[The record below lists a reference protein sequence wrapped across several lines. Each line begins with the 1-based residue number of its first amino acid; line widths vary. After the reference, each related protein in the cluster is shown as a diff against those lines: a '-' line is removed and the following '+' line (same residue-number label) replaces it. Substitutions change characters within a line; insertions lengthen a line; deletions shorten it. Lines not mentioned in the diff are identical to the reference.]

1 MSDVFQLSA
10 AEIKAVV
17 RKHEIKRGEGVLA
30 VTVKSSDLDRYAA
43 LVSRFVETI
52 GASTSLTD
60 HLSGLTT
67 LPSSSMMLALLDQE
81 EAWRRIESRYGLLT
95 SVQVAELSGNTAKN
109 KREYTS
115 NLARRGDLLAV
126 RRGGRTLY
134 PGFQFI
140 QATGRPAVGLR
151 AILSVFAEAKWAPE
165 SAALWFTTPQG
176 HTDDREPAEVL
187 HEDPAKVLA
196 AAENATVDW

>member
-1 MSDVFQLSA
+1 MSDVFQLGA

-17 RKHEIKRGEGVLA
+17 RDHLIKRGEGVLA
-30 VTVKSSDLDRYAA
+30 VPVKNSDLDRYAA

-52 GASTSLTD
+52 GASTSLAN
-60 HLSGLTT
+60 HLSDLKT
-67 LPSSSMMLALLDQE
+67 LPSPSMMLALRDQE
-81 EAWRRIESRYGLLT
+81 DAWRRVESRYGLLT
-95 SVQVAELSGNTAKN
+95 SVQVAELSGNNAKN

-126 RRGGRTLY
+126 RRGGRNLY
-134 PGFQFI
+134 PGFQFSR
-140 QATGRPAVGLR
+140 ATGRPAEGLR
-151 AILSVFAEAKWAPE
+151 AILRVFAEAKWAPE

-176 HTDDREPAEVL
+176 RTDDREPAEVL

>member
-1 MSDVFQLSA
+1 MSDVFQLGP

-17 RKHEIKRGEGVLA
+17 KDHLIKRGEGVLA
-30 VTVKSSDLDRYAA
+30 VPVNKGDLDRYTA

-52 GASTSLTD
+52 GASTSLAN
-60 HLSGLTT
+60 HLSDLKT
-67 LPSSSMMLALLDQE
+67 LPSPAMMLALRDQE
-81 EAWRRIESRYGLLT
+81 EAWRSLESRYGLLT

-126 RRGGRTLY
+126 HRGGRTLY
-134 PGFQFI
+134 PGFQLSR
-140 QATGRPAVGLR
+140 ANGRPAEGLR

-165 SAALWFTTPQG
+165 SVALWFATPQG